1 MDNGVARRGVVA
13 GILLMALLWPAVGNA
28 QEVPTDTTVP
38 AEPPPTVPAVPDVP
52 EDEPSSTTV
61 PAPPV
66 EPAAEPVI
74 ELDTTTAPAAEGGP
88 RTLTV
93 LPRRNLVD
101 RQLVTIRGKGWNPHS
116 SAQGFAQC
124 ISGTSDTSGCG
135 RVEFVRND
143 AAGNFRARYRVD
155 VILETN
161 EGTFDCRV
169 EVCVIGSNDTPVASG
184 ARFVRLHFDPAGP
197 DPVRRT
203 VTVDPTTD
211 LVDGQEVTVTGDGFG
226 TRRYDR
232 YVEIFQCRLPAAGY
246 DDCDPGTYEFDQADQ
261 DGHLDSKAHLEAL
274 LRFPDGT
281 TLDCRTGGCA
291 LLVRRY
297 DESFARGALV
307 PLGYDPS
314 APLGPPPSVSI
325 DPSADLVDGQIVDV
339 TGADWRPNSYGYLA
353 QCRSR
358 ATSYEQC
365 SFDTLSFVDIEDS
378 GGFETQVGVNAVF
391 RQAGNGARV
400 NCRVAACSLFVVL
413 ESQYE
418 NLTGA
423 ARARLRFD
431 PDAPLL
437 EPTIGTPDLT
447 GLHAGDQVRIHG
459 SAGRPEGTVVLIQ
472 CVANATHLG
481 GCAAA
486 TRQSTHSHFEPRGRV
501 GVSWE
506 TRFRFRRY
514 LHLSDGRQVNCAHT
528 PCALVAMDLGADL
541 DRSDRI
547 ATGFVPG

>member
-38 AEPPPTVPAVPDVP
+38 VEPPSTVPVVPDVP
-52 EDEPSSTTV
+52 EDEPPSTTV
-61 PAPPV
+61 PAPPAP
-66 EPAAEPVI
+66 EPAEEPVI
-74 ELDTTTAPAAEGGP
+74 ELDTTAPAPEGGP

-101 RQLVTIRGKGWNPHS
+101 RQLVTIRGKGWSPHS
-116 SAQGFAQC
+116 GAQGFAQC

-155 VILETN
+155 VILETS

-226 TRRYDR
+226 TGRYNR

-261 DGHLDSKAHLEAL
+261 DGHLDSKAHLEAR

-291 LLVRRY
+291 LLVRRVRRVLRPRRAGATRLRPLRA
-297 DESFARGALV
+297 ARTAAVGQHRPVRRPRRRPDRRRDGGRLASQLLWVPGAVPIEGDQLRAVLV
-307 PLGYDPS
+307 RHPHLRRHRRQRRLRDPGRRQRRVPAIRDT
-314 APLGPPPSVSI
+314 APGSTAGSPPAPCSS
-325 DPSADLVDGQIVDV
+325 S
-339 TGADWRPNSYGYLA
+339 
-353 QCRSR
+353 SR
-358 ATSYEQC
+358 A
-365 SFDTLSFVDIEDS
+365 
-378 GGFETQVGVNAVF
+378 N
-391 RQAGNGARV
+391 
-400 NCRVAACSLFVVL
+400 
-413 ESQYE
+413 
-418 NLTGA
+418 
-423 ARARLRFD
+423 
-431 PDAPLL
+431 
-437 EPTIGTPDLT
+437 
-447 GLHAGDQVRIHG
+447 
-459 SAGRPEGTVVLIQ
+459 
-472 CVANATHLG
+472 
-481 GCAAA
+481 
-486 TRQSTHSHFEPRGRV
+486 TRT
-501 GVSWE
+501 
-506 TRFRFRRY
+506 
-514 LHLSDGRQVNCAHT
+514 
-528 PCALVAMDLGADL
+528 
-541 DRSDRI
+541 
-547 ATGFVPG
+547 